1 MEQKEKKE
9 KKEKKVEKEKK
20 WHNIGGDNPSLGIKI
35 LSYLVVMVSF
45 WSLDWWLR
53 ASTLSI
59 GRYPFWSWQP
69 HLFTLCYGT
78 LVSLI
83 VFSITNRKVKDLT
96 YSIIFYGL
104 EALAILQ
111 YGSNLIVGKFM
122 TLGEFGVMG
131 EGANYFGYAMK
142 SLGIMTFVWAGIFY
156 AVGHFVKRYFL
167 PNTVPKQA
175 EVKKAI
181 VVRCAIAA
189 GCIIFILFI
198 PKMYDDSKD
207 GTWAAFDSP
216 AFEYET
222 FSNPGFDM
230 QLCGFYGYISRDF
243 QANIKSKFRVISE
256 DDLKKVDDYFA
267 KRGVHEDNSMTGI
280 YKGKNVIS
288 IMMES
293 MDDWLITPED
303 TPNLYALKSK
313 SIDFTNFYTP
323 TYANGWTFNT
333 EFSYNTSVY
342 PKANGNAA
350 YSLVR
355 NDFSQS
361 IASVLKRTGYSV
373 NSFHEGEATFY
384 NRGQIHRTL
393 GYENYHSYND
403 YFEEDNPD
411 KVFDYKMVNGERVD
425 LNKKVD
431 TYLTQKDGLFKD
443 VIGRGENVKTE
454 GNPFYS
460 FIITYSPHLPYDESE
475 SNGRKALELYP
486 QYDRKNEFDVARAK
500 ARLTDDMAGELITR
514 LREEGLLEDTVIL
527 FFADHYT
534 YGIYDTDELH
544 RVSDREGNT
553 IFERTPAFIY
563 CADNEVHYEVDKVAQ
578 TVDLEPT
585 LLNLLGAEVPDNL
598 MGNDIFDKDYQG
610 YATFTNG
617 RWITNKAETYTDETG
632 WTENISPEEKQQMD
646 GFLQEYYE
654 IKDII
659 LDGNYYKRKAS

>member
-9 KKEKKVEKEKK
+9 KKAKKVKK

-35 LSYLVVMVSF
+35 LSYLVVMASF

-53 ASTLSI
+53 ASTISI
-59 GRYPFWSWQP
+59 GRYPFWAWEP

-78 LVSLI
+78 LISLI
-83 VFSITNRKVKDLT
+83 IFSIPKRRVKDLT

-104 EALAILQ
+104 EALAIFQ

-142 SLGIMTFVWAGIFY
+142 SLGVMTFIWAGIFY
-156 AVGHFVKRYFL
+156 TIGHLIKRYFL
-167 PNTVPKQA
+167 PNTVPKPGTA
-175 EVKKAI
+175 KKAI
-181 VVRCAIAA
+181 AVRCGIAT
-189 GCIIFILFI
+189 GCIIFILLI
-198 PKMYDDSKD
+198 PKMYDNSKN

-243 QANIKSKFRVISE
+243 QANIRSKFKVVSDE
-256 DDLKKVDDYFA
+256 DLKKVDDYFA
-267 KRGVHEDNSMTGI
+267 RKGEHKDNTMTGI
-280 YKGKNVIS
+280 YEGKNIIS
-288 IMMES
+288 VMMES

-313 SIDFTNFYTP
+313 SIDLTNFYTP
-323 TYANGWTFNT
+323 SYANGWTFNT
-333 EFSYNTSVY
+333 EFSYNTSTF

-361 IASVLKRTGYSV
+361 IASVLKRAGYRV
-373 NSFHEGEATFY
+373 NEFHEGEDTFY
-384 NRGQIHRTL
+384 NRGEISKTL
-393 GYENYHSYND
+393 GYEKYHSYTN
-403 YFEEDNPD
+403 YFEKDNTD
-411 KVFDYKMVNGERVD
+411 KVFDYNIVDGERVE
-425 LNKKVD
+425 LNIKVD
-431 TYLTQKDGLFKD
+431 TYLTQKDALFYD
-443 VIGRGENVKTE
+443 VIGRGENVKTD
-454 GNPFYS
+454 GDPFYS
-460 FIITYSPHLPYDESE
+460 FIITYSPHLPYDGSGSE
-475 SNGRKALELYP
+475 AEIALEKYP
-486 QYDRKNEFDVARAK
+486 QYDPNNEFDVARAK
-500 ARLTDDMAGELITR
+500 ARMTDDMAGELITR

-544 RVSDREGNT
+544 RLSDRDGNT

-563 CADNEVHYEVDKVAQ
+563 CADNEAYYEVDKVSQ

-585 LLNLLGAEVPDNL
+585 LLNLLGVEVPDNL
-598 MGNDIFDKDYQG
+598 MGNDVFDEDYQG

-617 RWITNKAETYTDETG
+617 RWITNKAETFTNDTG
-632 WTENISPEEKQQMD
+632 WTEKISLAEKQKMD
-646 GFLQEYYE
+646 EFLREYYE

-659 LDGNYYKRKAS
+659 LDGNYYKLKRKAS